1 MLILKAGG
9 AGPTTIEIDGV
20 RGTISLELFAKSVLN
35 LVKANKPVEQ
45 GPQRETLIA
54 PVRDQL
60 MLMVQIVKGEGLLA
74 HWISEPQMHTLNLD
88 PSIHGY
94 LSERVKNA
102 GTANPPNFKDEI
114 LDALRPSP
122 KGYSQIRVQFPAL
135 VWSALRGWQ
144 SEHEQWSL
152 STTRLGIYTGDTM
165 IAPSGGAPARLKAGV
180 FTLGH
185 AAPSS
190 GVVCWGSMRGGT
202 VPSRQAMMDL
212 FWLST
217 FAAEHYQ
224 FSDTFHW
231 HHIDTL
237 IRAARTDE
245 QGLYL
250 ELPAYSQRATGDY
263 SRTVLI

>member
-94 LSERVKNA
+94 LSEWVRNARATHPPILSPVKDQ
-102 GTANPPNFKDEI
+102 TQI

-165 IAPSGGAPARLKAGV
+165 IASSVYARRHGSQPTGHDGSVLAFDVRGGALSVLGYIPLAPYRYADPSGPN
-180 FTLGH
+180 
-185 AAPSS
+185 
-190 GVVCWGSMRGGT
+190 
-202 VPSRQAMMDL
+202 
-212 FWLST
+212 
-217 FAAEHYQ
+217 
-224 FSDTFHW
+224 
-231 HHIDTL
+231 
-237 IRAARTDE
+237 
-245 QGLYL
+245 
-250 ELPAYSQRATGDY
+250 
-263 SRTVLI
+263 